1 MHLRPEELSKNVPE
15 ISLEGNFV
23 ALAFASTALED
34 NHFCP
39 CLTNWAIRVFVFV
52 ILTEVRPMVPDDC
65 MSGEAFEI

>member
-39 CLTNWAIRVFVFV
+39 CLTNWAIRVFFCNFDWGPAYGS
-52 ILTEVRPMVPDDC
+52 R
-65 MSGEAFEI
+65 